1 LPAGDAVGD
10 VVGDPGGADSG
21 GSDVFFARAPVSTR
35 RHPPPHREEGTVVLP
50 ILHRRRAS
58 GPAAPP
64 LVLAASLVVAASLA
78 LTGCS
83 EGDTPSPAAGM
94 TTAGATAD
102 GPSSSPSAGST
113 SADDAATDPTT
124 GATTGRTTGSGTG
137 KGPGA
142 GNKAIGTPPTDQ
154 QQGGPKTIVMI
165 VKGKTVSPKTGT
177 FKVKKGE
184 PVLLVV
190 ITDTDNELHI
200 HGAEIEKPTKAGK
213 PTQVPLTF
221 DEVGSYE
228 VELHDP
234 ELLLTKI
241 VVS

>member
-1 LPAGDAVGD
+1 
-10 VVGDPGGADSG
+10 
-21 GSDVFFARAPVSTR
+21 
-35 RHPPPHREEGTVVLP
+35 VLP

-58 GPAAPP
+58 GLAAPRP
-64 LVLAASLVVAASLA
+64 VLAALLVLVASLVLA
-78 LTGCS
+78 GCT
-83 EGDTPSPAAGM
+83 EADTPSPAAGM
-94 TTAGATAD
+94 TTAGATGTSPD
-102 GPSSSPSAGST
+102 GSPDAGAPPSDG
-113 SADDAATDPTT
+113 AATGTT
-124 GATTGRTTGSGTG
+124 AGAASTGRTTGTG
-137 KGPGA
+137 KGSGA
-142 GNKAIGTPPTDQ
+142 GNKAIGTPPADQ

-190 ITDTDNELHI
+190 VTDTDNKLHI
-200 HGAEIEKPTKAGK
+200 HGADVEKETKAGK

>member
-1 LPAGDAVGD
+1 
-10 VVGDPGGADSG
+10 
-21 GSDVFFARAPVSTR
+21 
-35 RHPPPHREEGTVVLP
+35 VLP

-58 GPAAPP
+58 GLVAPP
-64 LVLAASLVVAASLA
+64 LVLAAALALAASLT
-78 LTGCS
+78 LTGCIA
-83 EGDTPSPAAGM
+83 GDTPSPI
-94 TTAGATAD
+94 AGATTAAATEA
-102 GPSSSPSAGST
+102 GSGSSPSAGTPS
-113 SADDAATDPTT
+113 SDGAATDPTT
-124 GATTGRTTGSGTG
+124 GAATTGRGTGTG
-137 KGPGA
+137 KGSGA
-142 GNKAIGTPPTDQ
+142 GNKAIGTPPTGQQ

-184 PVLLVV
+184 PILLVV

-200 HGAEIEKPTKAGK
+200 HGAGIEKVTSAGK